1 MNPDVVG
8 VDNLQ
13 IKKETLLCIWI
24 KSVLEMM
31 RKINYH

>member
-1 MNPDVVG
+1 MKSDVDR

-13 IKKETLLCIWI
+13 IRKETLLCIWI
-24 KSVLEMM
+24 KSVPEMM